1 MEPNLNR
8 NEPQIKLSTKEK
20 LKLDRELRHQ
30 IVTFALMIFF
40 TALAFL
46 SVASDLIPAS
56 FALPFILILAVV
68 QVILQLYYFM
78 HLNQKEHEWP
88 NAFMLSGI
96 VIVIPMIA
104 ALMLLLGVVKY

>member
-1 MEPNLNR
+1 MEPKLNTNQPQVNLSKK
-8 NEPQIKLSTKEK
+8 EKIKLE
-20 LKLDRELRHQ
+20 REMRHQ
-30 IVTFALMIFF
+30 IITFVVMIFF
-40 TALAFL
+40 TALAFM

-56 FALPFILILAVV
+56 FAVPFILILAVI

-78 HLNQKEHEWP
+78 HLKDKDHEWP

-96 VIVIPMIA
+96 VIIIPMVA

>member
-1 MEPNLNR
+1 MGTNQNS
-8 NEPQIKLSTKEK
+8 NESKIELSAKDK
-20 LKLDRELRHQ
+20 LKLDREMKHQ
-30 IVTFALMIFF
+30 IITFVLMIFF

-46 SVASDLIPAS
+46 AIASDLIPAS

-88 NAFMLSGI
+88 NAFMISGI
-96 VIVIPMIA
+96 FIVIPMVA